1 MLFAAAWLAVGFTCN
16 TSTMRTGEGY
26 HQAAALRCA
35 ARHYLMVRCGGQLL
49 AASLL
54 FSAIMGGRAAIYG
67 SLAQRRRQ
75 IFKVRFGSSVS
86 RSRIDL
92 RCTAAVGPRLP
103 FRA

>member
-1 MLFAAAWLAVGFTCN
+1 
-16 TSTMRTGEGY
+16 
-26 HQAAALRCA
+26 
-35 ARHYLMVRCGGQLL
+35 MVRCGGQLL

-86 RSRIDL
+86 RSFSDGSAL
-92 RCTAAVGPRLP
+92 HCGCGPALP

>member
-1 MLFAAAWLAVGFTCN
+1 
-16 TSTMRTGEGY
+16 
-26 HQAAALRCA
+26 
-35 ARHYLMVRCGGQLL
+35 MVRCGGQLL

-75 IFKVRFGSSVS
+75 IFKVRLGSSVS

-92 RCTAAVGPRLP
+92 RCTAAVGSRLP